1 MSTNPHPARPRD
13 ESADSLLLLD
23 VARAVLERRGGRR
36 WTVQPSDAWCYVR
49 PPGLAVRRA
58 HGWKI
63 HVSATPLSAAL
74 VLARSAE
81 VLTRRRASFKFAV
94 DLERVVRLG
103 DVWHDRGSGG
113 KFITVYPDDDEQF
126 RILAREL
133 DAATAGLSGPR
144 VLSDRPVRPGSLVSF
159 RYGQFTGD
167 MILTDDGVL
176 EPWMTGPDGSRF
188 KDERSAGFVLPSWAI
203 CPFPDEPAGP
213 MTATATTAPVL
224 LGGRFKVV
232 RAVRHANKGGV
243 YRASDERTGLDVIV
257 KHARAHVGAR
267 LDGTDVRDRLR
278 DEARMLE
285 RLAPLGVT
293 PGKVH
298 LFEEQGDLFLAEE
311 LVPGQPLHLWQSA
324 RVRDGGPGVDEA
336 TALIS
341 RLVTL
346 VRTVHEAG
354 FVVRDL
360 KPHNVMVTPAGDV
373 RLIDTEYVIEAGR
386 ESAPAYTRGFAAP
399 EVRALGLRASPAESA
414 RVAGPEADRFSLGVM
429 LFSLLTDL
437 DPRWAAGWIDGAGRP
452 RGARDPLP
460 LIALTHP
467 PLAPFVE
474 LIDGLTMADPGARW
488 TLPQA
493 VDRLTG
499 HGTRPREAG
508 AAVPASASVP
518 ATAPTAPGT
527 IAAPRAVL
535 PPYRPAAIDRLLDDG
550 LAHLR
555 RTMTPWR
562 ATLWP
567 APERNVPHTD
577 PCNTWNGAAGVLATL
592 THAARARGGAS
603 LLTTVAEAA
612 RWLDERLFDAP
623 RLLPGLCFGRSGTA
637 WALLDAARLL
647 GDAAMADRAVT
658 LAERLPTMWPSP
670 DFTHGLSGAGT
681 AHLHLWQATAD
692 DALLDAAFA
701 CADAVLDAADRAD
714 GDWTWPTSHAT
725 DSALAGAHTYGFAH
739 GTAGV
744 GAFLLAAAAA
754 AEVRGRAAEAERFT
768 AAARGAGE
776 TLVRAARIEDGR
788 AAWPAEVGGKPQL
801 RPSTQ
806 WCNGPAG
813 IGGFLIRLWS
823 ATGLRQFAD
832 LAERAA
838 VAGVGD
844 PWRAI
849 AGACCGNA
857 GTGHFLLDLA
867 DLTGEARFRARAEG
881 IAAVIDAQH
890 CEIDGLRLVADATSG
905 SEYGNGAAGILDFLL
920 RLRHGGTRPWTV
932 SWAQG
937 RNP

>member
-1 MSTNPHPARPRD
+1 MTANPCPSWPRE

-23 VARAVLERRGGRR
+23 VARAVLGRRGGQR
-36 WTVQPSDAWCYVR
+36 WTVQPSDAWCFVR
-49 PPGLAVRRA
+49 PPDLTVRRA
-58 HGWKI
+58 HGWKL

-81 VLTRRRASFKFAV
+81 VLTRRAVPFKFAV

-103 DVWHDRGSGG
+103 DIWRDRGAGG
-113 KFITVYPDDDEQF
+113 KFITVYPVDDDQF
-126 RILAREL
+126 RVLAHEL
-133 DAATAGLSGPR
+133 DAATAGLCGPR
-144 VLSDRPVRPGSLVSF
+144 ILSDRPVRPGSLVHF

-176 EPWMTGPDGSRF
+176 EPWMTGPDGSGL
-188 KDERSAGFVLPSWAI
+188 KDERSAGFVLPPWATY
-203 CPFPDEPAGP
+203 PFPTEPAGP
-213 MTATATTAPVL
+213 TTTVTGTAAPVL

-243 YRASDERTGLDVIV
+243 YRASDELTGLDVIV

-267 LDGTDVRDRLR
+267 LDGSDVRDRLR

-285 RLAPLGVT
+285 LLAPLGFT
-293 PGKVH
+293 PAKVH
-298 LFEEQGDLFLAEE
+298 LFEDQGDLFLAEE

-324 RVRDGGPGVDEA
+324 RVRSGGPGVDEA
-336 TALIS
+336 TVMAS

-346 VRTVHEAG
+346 LRTVHEAG
-354 FVVRDL
+354 FVIRDF
-360 KPHNVMVTPAGDV
+360 KPHNVMVTPTGDV

-386 ESAPAYTRGFAAP
+386 ERAPAYTRGFAAP

-414 RVAGPEADRFSLGVM
+414 EVAGAAADRFSLGVM
-429 LFSLLTDL
+429 LFCLLTDL
-437 DPRWAAGWIDGAGRP
+437 DPRWVAGWTDGAGP
-452 RGARDPLP
+452 RRDAPPTLP
-460 LIALTHP
+460 LIALAHP

-488 TLPQA
+488 TLPHA
-493 VDRLTG
+493 LDRLTG
-499 HGTRPREAG
+499 ST
-508 AAVPASASVP
+508 AA
-518 ATAPTAPGT
+518 ATATAT
-527 IAAPRAVL
+527 ATRAVL
-535 PPYRPAAIDRLLDDG
+535 PAYRSAAIDQLLDDG

-555 RTMTPWR
+555 RIMTPWR

-567 APERNVPHTD
+567 APERNVPRSD

-592 THAARARGGAS
+592 TRAARACGDAS
-603 LLTTVAEAA
+603 LLPTVAEAA
-612 RWLDERLFDAP
+612 RWLDERLFDVP

-637 WALLDAARLL
+637 WALHDAARLL
-647 GDAAMADRAVT
+647 GDTALADRAVT
-658 LAERLPTMWPSP
+658 LAERLPTGWPSP
-670 DFTHGLSGAGT
+670 DFTHGLAGAGT

-692 DALLDAAFA
+692 DALLDAAFT

-714 GDWTWPTSHAT
+714 GDWTWPTSRDT

-744 GAFLLAAAAA
+744 GAFLLAAASA
-754 AEVRGRAAEAERFT
+754 AEVRGCAAEAGRF
-768 AAARGAGE
+768 AAAALGAGD
-776 TLVRAARIEDGR
+776 TLVRAARVEDGR

-806 WCNGPAG
+806 WCNGPTG
-813 IGGFLIRLWS
+813 IGTFLIRLWS
-823 ATGLRQFAD
+823 ATGLRRFAD
-832 LAERAA
+832 LAEQAA
-838 VAGVGD
+838 AAAVGD

-857 GTGHFLLDLA
+857 GTGHFLLDMA
-867 DLTGEARFRARAEG
+867 AITGEARYRAQAEG
-881 IAAVIDAQH
+881 IAAVVDAQH
-890 CEIDGLRLVADATSG
+890 CESDGLRLVADATSG

-920 RLRHGGTRPWTV
+920 RLRHGGPRPWTV

-937 RNP
+937 RIP

>member
-1 MSTNPHPARPRD
+1 MTANPHPARPHD
-13 ESADSLLLLD
+13 GSADSLLLLD
-23 VARAVLERRGGRR
+23 VARAVLGRCGGPR
-36 WTVQPSDAWCYVR
+36 WTVQPTDTWCFAR
-49 PPGLAVRRA
+49 PPDVTVRRA
-58 HGWKI
+58 HGWKL
-63 HVSATPLSAAL
+63 HVSATPLSAPL
-74 VLARSAE
+74 VLARSVE
-81 VLTRRRASFKFAV
+81 VLTRHAASFKFAV

-103 DVWHDRGSGG
+103 DIWRDRGSGG
-113 KFITVYPDDDEQF
+113 KFITVYPDDDDRF

-144 VLSDRPVRPGSLVSF
+144 ILSDRPVRPGSIVQF

-176 EPWMTGPDGSRF
+176 EPWMTGPDGSRL
-188 KDERSAGFVLPSWAI
+188 KDERSAGFVLPPWATY
-203 CPFPDEPAGP
+203 PFPDEPAGP
-213 MTATATTAPVL
+213 TAARATAATAKAPAVL

-267 LDGTDVRDRLR
+267 LDGSDVRDRLR

-324 RVRDGGPGVDEA
+324 RARDGGPA
-336 TALIS
+336 
-341 RLVTL
+341 
-346 VRTVHEAG
+346 
-354 FVVRDL
+354 
-360 KPHNVMVTPAGDV
+360 
-373 RLIDTEYVIEAGR
+373 
-386 ESAPAYTRGFAAP
+386 
-399 EVRALGLRASPAESA
+399 
-414 RVAGPEADRFSLGVM
+414 ADRFSLGVM
-429 LFSLLTDL
+429 VFSLLTDL
-437 DPRWAAGWIDGAGRP
+437 DPRWAAGWTDDGDP
-452 RGARDPLP
+452 QRDTHPALP
-460 LIALTHP
+460 LIALAHP
-467 PLAPFVE
+467 LLAPFMA

-488 TLPQA
+488 TLPHA
-493 VDRLTG
+493 LDWLTG
-499 HGTRPREAG
+499 PTGPG
-508 AAVPASASVP
+508 IGPPGSAAAASAT
-518 ATAPTAPGT
+518 AAAPTTTPT
-527 IAAPRAVL
+527 TAPRAVP

-567 APERNVPHTD
+567 APERNVPRSD
-577 PCNTWNGAAGVLATL
+577 PCNTWNGAAGVLTTL
-592 THAARARGGAS
+592 THAARARGDAS
-603 LLTTVAEAA
+603 LRTTVAEAA
-612 RWLDERLFDAP
+612 RWLDERLFGVP

-637 WALLDAARLL
+637 WALHDAARLL
-647 GDAAMADRAVT
+647 GDAALADRAVT
-658 LAERLPTMWPSP
+658 LAERLPTGWPSP

-681 AHLHLWQATAD
+681 ARLHLWQATAD

-714 GDWTWPTSHAT
+714 GDWTWPTSPDT
-725 DSALAGAHTYGFAH
+725 NSALAGAHTYGFAH

-744 GAFLLAAAAA
+744 GAFLLTAASAARVRGRTAEADRFAAAAL
-754 AEVRGRAAEAERFT
+754 
-768 AAARGAGE
+768 GAGD
-776 TLVRAARIEDGR
+776 TLVRAARVEDGR

-801 RPSTQ
+801 RPGTQ

-813 IGGFLIRLWS
+813 IGTFLIRLWS
-823 ATGLRQFAD
+823 ATGLRRFAD
-832 LAERAA
+832 LAEQAA
-838 VAGVGD
+838 AAGVGD
-844 PWRAI
+844 PWRPI

-857 GTGHFLLDLA
+857 GTGHFLLDMA
-867 DLTGEARFRARAEG
+867 EITGEARYRAQAEG
-881 IAAVIDAQH
+881 IAAVIEAQH